1 MGVRCPPSYCFFPGV
16 SNFSAKQRSIVSKW
30 PPQTQKIWA
39 SRPQGG
45 NSLADNSARLD
56 KTYARNGWKKF
67 ELFRPHRNRT
77 FHFDLDC
84 DAGRNYMRSSH
95 IDRSLYQNGFGY
107 NVPYHG
113 NRRFSGHSSSLRL
126 LGTCGIVFR
135 VILVDSDF
143 GRRRI
148 VGRQNNFWLKHENI
162 ICACRNL
169 PQLILNNMRDN
180 AS

>member
-67 ELFRPHRNRT
+67 ELFRPHRIGPSISIWT
-77 FHFDLDC
+77 AML
-84 DAGRNYMRSSH
+84 A
-95 IDRSLYQNGFGY
+95 
-107 NVPYHG
+107 
-113 NRRFSGHSSSLRL
+113 
-126 LGTCGIVFR
+126 
-135 VILVDSDF
+135 
-143 GRRRI
+143 
-148 VGRQNNFWLKHENI
+148 EI
-162 ICACRNL
+162 ICGV
-169 PQLILNNMRDN
+169 LILIGVFTRT
-180 AS
+180 ASAIMCLIMATAVLADIQVRSGSWELAALFFVSFLSIAILGGGELSADKTIFG